1 LPFWTIEEVADHLAL
16 TVTQV
21 RESRRK
27 GEYPGNLGRLRGR
40 RLMFD
45 ADLVQA
51 GPTVAQ
57 TTGEPLEAIL
67 WTLQGIESKV
77 GEIAVHLAAA
87 IARENKITLAEAARF
102 MQSYYFGEVEP
113 ARAMYE
119 WDDTTTTTTEEEE

>member
-1 LPFWTIEEVADHLAL
+1 MGFWTIEEVADNLDL

-45 ADLVQA
+45 ADLVAA

-57 TTGEPLEAIL
+57 TTNDPQEAIL

-77 GEIAVHLAAA
+77 AQIAAD
-87 IARENKITLAEAARF
+87 IAEYNKISVAEAARF
-102 MQSYYFGEVEP
+102 MQSYYFG
-113 ARAMYE
+113 
-119 WDDTTTTTTEEEE
+119 DTTTTTSGDEEE